1 MPVRILRLS
10 TPGMRSLANRPTSG
24 DFSFLE
30 LGPRDSLFTIVI
42 AKALGATRKL
52 ADELGRVLK
61 PDGICVHRVDLND
74 HLGGCLNNLR
84 FTDAIWESVL
94 FRESGFY
101 ANRRL
106 TDEDLL
112 VSGFD
117 LVLRHKA

>member
-1 MPVRILRLS
+1 MSHAASLSKSDLRRLE
-10 TPGMRSLANRPTSG
+10 RRTSG

-30 LGPRDSLFTIVI
+30 LGR
-42 AKALGATRKL
+42 R
-52 ADELGRVLK
+52 
-61 PDGICVHRVDLND
+61 DGICVHRVDLND
-74 HLGGCLNNLR
+74 HLGGRLNNLR